1 MICVTCVSRVAI
13 NTLFAGVKALKKK
26 GLAPQPKN
34 LAYAN
39 AYGMPPT
46 GFAFGEPLARPLA
59 SLPLAPAM
67 PMTCTWKPPMSLAP
81 QQQSAIQTQTQGAI
95 LP

>member
-1 MICVTCVSRVAI
+1 MICITCLSRDAI
-13 NTLFAGVKALKKK
+13 DSLLAGVKALKKK

-39 AYGMPPT
+39 AYGIPPT
-46 GFAFGEPLARPLA
+46 GFAIAQPLDRPLA

-67 PMTCTWKPPMSLAP
+67 PLRWQAPMTLAS
-81 QQQSAIQTQTQGAI
+81 QQQSAVQPQPQG
-95 LP
+95 LLMQ

>member
-1 MICVTCVSRVAI
+1 MSCVAI
-13 NTLFAGVKALKKK
+13 DSLFAGIKALKKK

-34 LAYAN
+34 MSYAN

-46 GFAFGEPLARPLA
+46 GFALGEPLARPVA

-67 PMTCTWKPPMSLAP
+67 PIRWQPPMSLAP
-81 QQQSAIQTQTQGAI
+81 QPQRVQPQPQRMLMQ
-95 LP
+95 